1 VKQSDLDAIN
11 NKIKQIISSSSGK
24 DQVSS
29 LALQTLEEK
38 LMGELEEKIT
48 VSEGNWRKELTN
60 N

>member
-1 VKQSDLDAIN
+1 MKQSDLDAIN
-11 NKIKQIISSSSGK
+11 NKIKQIISNSSGK

-38 LMGELEEKIT
+38 LMEELEEKIK
-48 VSEGNWRKELTN
+48 VSEGNLRKELTN